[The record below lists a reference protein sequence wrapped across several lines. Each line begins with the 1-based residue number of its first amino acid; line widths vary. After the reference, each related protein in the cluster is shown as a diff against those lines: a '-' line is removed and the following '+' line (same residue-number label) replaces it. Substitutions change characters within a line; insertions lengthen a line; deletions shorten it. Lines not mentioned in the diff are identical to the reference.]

1 MGQNESTVKMLI
13 SIVSLLFLSS
23 CALSG
28 GSYKEITGVLDRIEH
43 YEMNS
48 TYQPSVIILYFKDGR
63 AFTYNYPEFYLS
75 CLTIGEPFRL
85 KYKIED
91 WGIIEAECFDG

>member
-1 MGQNESTVKMLI
+1 MLI
-13 SIVSLLFLSS
+13 LVVSLLFLSS

-28 GSYKEITGVLDRIEH
+28 GNYKEITGVLDRIEH
-43 YEMNS
+43 YEMDV

-63 AFTYNYPEFYLS
+63 AFSYNYPEFLLS
-75 CLTIGEPFRL
+75 CLTIGESCRL
-85 KYKIED
+85 KYKIEY